1 MRRILAAGLVM
12 LAACASS
19 PEEEDKDIVS
29 NRVGDWETS
38 LSSTAGS
45 TVRGS
50 SKAQS
55 VGVGTGVTISIEG
68 AAASAQ
74 HPWHVHTGTCATGG
88 GIVGDASAYPVL
100 TAGVG
105 GAASANASIGVALRE
120 DQRYHVNVHRS
131 PTDLTVIACGDLSN
145 D

>member
-1 MRRILAAGLVM
+1 MRKLLATGLVI

-19 PEEEDKDIVS
+19 PEDDKDVVS

-38 LSSTAGS
+38 LSATAGS
-45 TVRGS
+45 NVRGTA
-50 SKAQS
+50 KAQS
-55 VGVGTGVTISIEG
+55 VGVGTGVSISIEG

-88 GIVGDASAYPVL
+88 GIVGSANAYPVL
-100 TAGVG
+100 TAGMG

-120 DQRYHVNVHRS
+120 DERYHVNVHRS
-131 PTDLTVIACGDLSN
+131 PTDLTVISCGDLSN